1 MPPTPETLIRL
12 LNIGL
17 TGGALIALNAV
28 AITLIYSTVRT
39 LNLAHGDLF
48 ALATVV
54 TTSLVK
60 VLALGPGSNPG
71 ALAGGLALTLVVTVG
86 LAAGASGLIE
96 RAAFRPFRGR
106 SRLAPLVATL
116 GISFMLYQGGIVWR
130 YLLPNWIPGEH
141 RSVPGIP
148 EFPRDSIPDVL
159 PTMPV
164 FTLAGAPILA
174 KDVIVLVVAV
184 GAALAV
190 AYLMAR
196 TRLGRAIRACAEN
209 AEAAQILGIDP
220 AVQINRAFLIGG
232 GLAGLAA
239 FLHATYYTAPYS
251 TYGAASGL
259 VAFAAALLGGIG
271 NPMGALAAGLAIG
284 LARSFSDYF
293 LSPAVTSVLV
303 QTLLIGLI
311 LLRAARLQGPDTGS
325 DRDALTASVATQT
338 SPRLKRILGVA
349 LFMAAVAPLAL
360 SNADLVGLNS
370 ILIFMLMALG
380 LNLLL
385 GMAGLLDLGY
395 AVCFGLGGYIAA
407 TVSDVSG
414 GRMEFVVVA
423 LAAALGAGIFGA
435 INGWLTLR
443 LRGDYLAIVTLAL
456 GQIARGLI
464 VFLAGPD
471 SLAAVAAPRIAQ
483 ISLATPTAR
492 YLLALVLVA
501 ALVVA
506 SLRVLRSRVGR
517 AWLALSEDPTAA
529 EASGVDLTRY
539 KTLAF
544 VLSTA
549 IAGLAGALYASTFT
563 YIDPDSLD
571 FRVST
576 MVLAMVVLGGAG
588 SVPGALLGAG
598 LIALYDRIVIPALG
612 DFLSRYQPGGGA
624 YGSAFDV
631 RGMSYLMFGLL
642 LYVTVWIRAGRS
654 PRANANRG

>member
-1 MPPTPETLIRL
+1 METPEILARL
-12 LNIGL
+12 LTIGL
-17 TGGALIALNAV
+17 TGGALIALNAI
-28 AITLIYSTVRT
+28 AISVIYSTVRT

-54 TTSLVK
+54 TTSLIK
-60 VLALGPGSNPG
+60 VLALGPESGPLE
-71 ALAGGLALTLVVTVG
+71 LAGGLALTLVVSVA

-148 EFPRDSIPDVL
+148 EFPRDSIPEVYSTAPL
-159 PTMPV
+159 L
-164 FTLAGAPILA
+164 TLFGAPILV
-174 KDVIVLVVAV
+174 KDALVLIAAV
-184 GAALAV
+184 GVAAGVTWL
-190 AYLMAR
+190 LGR

-209 AEAAQILGIDP
+209 AEAALILGIDP
-220 AVQINRAFLIGG
+220 TRQINRAFVLGG
-232 GLAGLAA
+232 ALAGLAA

-251 TYGAASGL
+251 AYGAASGL
-259 VAFAAALLGGIG
+259 IAFSAALLGGIG
-271 NPMGALAAGLAIG
+271 NPLGALAAGLIIG
-284 LARSFSDYF
+284 VARAFSDYY
-293 LSPAVTSVLV
+293 LSTAVTSVLV
-303 QTLLIGLI
+303 QALLIGLI
-311 LLRAARLQGPDTGS
+311 VLRAANVPADGS
-325 DRDALTASVATQT
+325 DRDALTASVSTQL
-338 SPRLKRILGVA
+338 SPRVRRGLWLALGLA
-349 LFMAAVAPLAL
+349 LVAPWGLGYAGT
-360 SNADLVGLNS
+360 VGLTS

-380 LNLLL
+380 LNVLL

-407 TVSDVSG
+407 TLSDVSG
-414 GRMEFVVVA
+414 GRMEFAVVA
-423 LAAALGAGIFGA
+423 LAAAFGAGLFGA
-435 INGWLTLR
+435 LNGWLTLR

-464 VFLAGPD
+464 VLLAGPD
-471 SLAAVAAPRIAQ
+471 GLAAVAAPRLATL
-483 ISLATPTAR
+483 SLSTPTAR
-492 YLLALVLVA
+492 YWLALALVA
-501 ALVVA
+501 ALVIA
-506 SLRVLRSRVGR
+506 SLRLLRSRVGR
-517 AWLALSEDPTAA
+517 AWLALAEDPLAA
-529 EASGVDLTRY
+529 EASGIDLTRS

-563 YIDPDSLD
+563 TIDPESLD

-588 SVPGALLGAG
+588 SVPGALVGAG
-598 LIALYDRIVIPALG
+598 LIALYDRAVIPWLG
-612 DFLSRYQPGGGA
+612 ETLSRFQPGGGA
-624 YGSAFDV
+624 FGSAFDV

-642 LYVTVWIRAGRS
+642 LYVTVWIRARRPPG
-654 PRANANRG
+654 PNPP